1 VAHISRHYPG
11 IVAGFAAIYLIW
23 GSTYLA
29 LALALDS
36 LPPFFLMGS
45 RSVVGGLVLL
55 FWAAL
60 REESVGSFS
69 SWRSATVCGLFFFVG
84 CHGVL
89 AFAQQHSSSG
99 LAAVLL
105 ATIPF
110 WIVVLKM
117 AIPGEERPPVSTLLL
132 LVPGLAGVSLIAWR
146 ELAANSSGGRLTD
159 LLLLLLAAA
168 SWAVGTVL
176 SKRYQGS
183 TSPVALSGMELITGG
198 ATLLVLS
205 FASGEPSR
213 LDLSKI
219 TTSSLAGWAYLTIA
233 GTVVSFAAYVWLLKQ
248 VSATLVATYTFV
260 NPIIAVIL
268 GWLVLGER
276 PSGWMI
282 AGAIFVIVSVLG
294 VLVSSHDT
302 K

>member
-146 ELAANSSGGRLTD
+146 ELAANSSG
-159 LLLLLLAAA
+159 
-168 SWAVGTVL
+168 
-176 SKRYQGS
+176 
-183 TSPVALSGMELITGG
+183 
-198 ATLLVLS
+198 
-205 FASGEPSR
+205 
-213 LDLSKI
+213 
-219 TTSSLAGWAYLTIA
+219 
-233 GTVVSFAAYVWLLKQ
+233 
-248 VSATLVATYTFV
+248 
-260 NPIIAVIL
+260 
-268 GWLVLGER
+268 
-276 PSGWMI
+276 
-282 AGAIFVIVSVLG
+282 
-294 VLVSSHDT
+294 
-302 K
+302 

>member
-1 VAHISRHYPG
+1 
-11 IVAGFAAIYLIW
+11 
-23 GSTYLA
+23 
-29 LALALDS
+29 
-36 LPPFFLMGS
+36 
-45 RSVVGGLVLL
+45 
-55 FWAAL
+55 
-60 REESVGSFS
+60 
-69 SWRSATVCGLFFFVG
+69 
-84 CHGVL
+84 
-89 AFAQQHSSSG
+89 
-99 LAAVLL
+99 
-105 ATIPF
+105 
-110 WIVVLKM
+110 
-117 AIPGEERPPVSTLLL
+117 
-132 LVPGLAGVSLIAWR
+132 
-146 ELAANSSGGRLTD
+146 
-159 LLLLLLAAA
+159 LAAA

-213 LDLSKI
+213 LDLTKI